1 MNTHHSLMNTH
12 DSMMN
17 TYVPMMWTSQSVWIV
32 TLLKTFKIIIRNFIF
47 PKKVSICFPISK
59 HIFVFSFLG
68 TILNTGMHNVEGGYE
83 NDCSVARL
91 AYNRYMLMSPSIQ
104 QMRSFTWVKHH
115 LPEDG
120 SVFLQV
126 FSIEHVL
133 LQ

>member
-1 MNTHHSLMNTH
+1 
-12 DSMMN
+12 
-17 TYVPMMWTSQSVWIV
+17 
-32 TLLKTFKIIIRNFIF
+32 
-47 PKKVSICFPISK
+47 
-59 HIFVFSFLG
+59 
-68 TILNTGMHNVEGGYE
+68 MHNVEGGYE

-126 FSIEHVL
+126 LLIEHNVTNVES
-133 LQ
+133 

>member
-1 MNTHHSLMNTH
+1 
-12 DSMMN
+12 
-17 TYVPMMWTSQSVWIV
+17 
-32 TLLKTFKIIIRNFIF
+32 
-47 PKKVSICFPISK
+47 
-59 HIFVFSFLG
+59 
-68 TILNTGMHNVEGGYE
+68 MHNVEGGYE

-126 FSIEHVL
+126 LSIENTVTNVIFGNFINHSILNLFSEQIEYTNFSIIHVQSSGDVNTIASSFFFYL
-133 LQ
+133 AI

>member
-1 MNTHHSLMNTH
+1 M
-12 DSMMN
+12 
-17 TYVPMMWTSQSVWIV
+17 Y
-32 TLLKTFKIIIRNFIF
+32 
-47 PKKVSICFPISK
+47 FPIHTPS
-59 HIFVFSFLG
+59 FVFSFLG

-126 FSIEHVL
+126 FSIEHILIPHIYHFGAFHQLFYPKYIFRMSL
-133 LQ
+133 LCSQPFASWDRNLPT

>member
-1 MNTHHSLMNTH
+1 M
-12 DSMMN
+12 
-17 TYVPMMWTSQSVWIV
+17 Y
-32 TLLKTFKIIIRNFIF
+32 
-47 PKKVSICFPISK
+47 FPIHTPS
-59 HIFVFSFLG
+59 FVFSFLG

-126 FSIEHVL
+126 FSIEHILIPHIILEHSINCSIQNIFLGCHFFVHNPL
-133 LQ
+133 HHGTEISRRDGKSNRNRS

>member
-1 MNTHHSLMNTH
+1 
-12 DSMMN
+12 
-17 TYVPMMWTSQSVWIV
+17 
-32 TLLKTFKIIIRNFIF
+32 
-47 PKKVSICFPISK
+47 
-59 HIFVFSFLG
+59 
-68 TILNTGMHNVEGGYE
+68 MHNVEGGYE

-126 FSIEHVL
+126 LSIEHNVTKVEIL
-133 LQ
+133 HFLVFYRLF

>member
-1 MNTHHSLMNTH
+1 M
-12 DSMMN
+12 
-17 TYVPMMWTSQSVWIV
+17 Y
-32 TLLKTFKIIIRNFIF
+32 
-47 PKKVSICFPISK
+47 FPIHTPS
-59 HIFVFSFLG
+59 FVFSFLG

-126 FSIEHVL
+126 FSIEHILIPYIILEHFINHSIQNLFLGCHFFVHNTL
-133 LQ
+133 HHGTEISRGYGKSNRNRS

>member
-1 MNTHHSLMNTH
+1 
-12 DSMMN
+12 
-17 TYVPMMWTSQSVWIV
+17 
-32 TLLKTFKIIIRNFIF
+32 
-47 PKKVSICFPISK
+47 
-59 HIFVFSFLG
+59 
-68 TILNTGMHNVEGGYE
+68 MHNVEGGYE

-126 FSIEHVL
+126 LLIEDDVTNVESYWKKCFGVSSIVLTKISFQDVTSLFTTLCIMGPKSPDVMANLTETDLSTFSHFTCR
-133 LQ
+133 

>member
-1 MNTHHSLMNTH
+1 
-12 DSMMN
+12 
-17 TYVPMMWTSQSVWIV
+17 
-32 TLLKTFKIIIRNFIF
+32 
-47 PKKVSICFPISK
+47 
-59 HIFVFSFLG
+59 
-68 TILNTGMHNVEGGYE
+68 MHNVEGGYE

-126 FSIEHVL
+126 FLVEHILIPHIHNRGYIFGHFINRFIQNL
-133 LQ
+133 L

>member
-1 MNTHHSLMNTH
+1 
-12 DSMMN
+12 
-17 TYVPMMWTSQSVWIV
+17 
-32 TLLKTFKIIIRNFIF
+32 
-47 PKKVSICFPISK
+47 
-59 HIFVFSFLG
+59 
-68 TILNTGMHNVEGGYE
+68 MHNVEGGYE

-126 FSIEHVL
+126 FSFEHVL
-133 LQ
+133 LQYIILEHFMNRSIQNIFLGCHFFVHNPLHHGTEISRRDGKSNRNRS

>member
-1 MNTHHSLMNTH
+1 
-12 DSMMN
+12 
-17 TYVPMMWTSQSVWIV
+17 
-32 TLLKTFKIIIRNFIF
+32 
-47 PKKVSICFPISK
+47 
-59 HIFVFSFLG
+59 
-68 TILNTGMHNVEGGYE
+68 MHNVEGGYE

-126 FSIEHVL
+126 FSIEHILIPHKIEETFWSIPSIVISKIYF
-133 LQ
+133 